1 MDDNPFESDKNSHK
15 SDENGQVAETTL
27 STVEQSQSVKRL
39 LDTERMYLRRPRDPD
54 QIMVAHDVTTKFE
67 VVDQNGDA
75 IYYLV
80 QADSCCSRTFC
91 CSNKWFTID
100 VYDTDE
106 KHVGHFERPIGCLS
120 CWCGCCSQTMRI
132 NFPPTK
138 FMGEVIQKW
147 SLFGSPNY
155 QVQNYERDLFFVL
168 SGRNMCGVEKIRL
181 FNGSAAKIGKLKSE
195 WDGLPDNKFA
205 SQQCFGLVF
214 PKDLDLEHKNLLI
227 GAAFLMGH
235 NYFGLDRKVTH
246 EELIPMKS
254 AS

>member
-1 MDDNPFESDKNSHK
+1 M
-15 SDENGQVAETTL
+15 
-27 STVEQSQSVKRL
+27 
-39 LDTERMYLRRPRDPD
+39 
-54 QIMVAHDVTTKFE
+54 
-67 VVDQNGDA
+67 
-75 IYYLV
+75 
-80 QADSCCSRTFC
+80 
-91 CSNKWFTID
+91 
-100 VYDTDE
+100 YDTDE

-155 QVQNYERDLFFVL
+155 QWVDRLYRKKINSNNLLLEFKITNATSSLCCRGETCAALKRFACSTAPYVDIYISWVL
-168 SGRNMCGVEKIRL
+168 IAYWFS
-181 FNGSAAKIGKLKSE
+181 FQAAKIGKLKSE

-227 GAAFLMGH
+227 GAAFLMVSWFFPIF
-235 NYFGLDRKVTH
+235 NFF
-246 EELIPMKS
+246 
-254 AS
+254 